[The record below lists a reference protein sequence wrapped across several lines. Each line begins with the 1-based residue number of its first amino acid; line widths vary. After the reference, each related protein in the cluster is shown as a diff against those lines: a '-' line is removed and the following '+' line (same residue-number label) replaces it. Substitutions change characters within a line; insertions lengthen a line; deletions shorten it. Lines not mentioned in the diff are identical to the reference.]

1 MAAEANPPKY
11 GVQTSFF
18 REGIYVGRLNK
29 AGTEFLDKEDRT
41 DMILAAVAE
50 YARQHFDGGLTMDFT
65 SKAGKPGFTLTV
77 TVTEHELAA
86 TSASPAEG
94 R

>member
-1 MAAEANPPKY
+1 MAAAGDAPKY
-11 GVQTSFF
+11 GVQASIF
-18 REGIYVGRLNK
+18 RDAIYVGRLNK
-29 AGTEFLDKEDRT
+29 AGTEFLDKEEGT
-41 DMILAAVAE
+41 DMILATVAE

-65 SKAGKPGFTLTV
+65 SKTDKPGFTLTV

-86 TSASPAEG
+86 ATATQTEG